1 MTDKT
6 ANEKQTEDVM
16 NQNGDNG
23 DSEAAQKV
31 KVEVVDE
38 KAENVTSLEISKLKT
53 RIAELEDQALRL
65 RAEHE
70 NSRKAI
76 YKESDKRSGIAVK
89 KVVTKFLTIMSAFNQ
104 GIQAAEKAPDISGVI
119 NGMKMV
125 ESMFTSALT
134 ELEVLE
140 INAEPGTPLDPSLH
154 MAISKQESSE
164 YATNTIVSVVAKGYT
179 YQGLLL
185 QPAMVIVS
193 A

>member
-6 ANEKQTEDVM
+6 ADDKQVEETI
-16 NQNGDNG
+16 NQNDDSGDA
-23 DSEAAQKV
+23 SSAQKV

-38 KAENVTSLEISKLKT
+38 NKDNAINLEISKLKA
-53 RIAELEDQALRL
+53 RIAELEDQALRV

-76 YKESDKRSGIAVK
+76 YKESDKRAGIAVK
-89 KVVTKFLTIMSAFNQ
+89 KVVTKFLTIMGAFNQ
-104 GIQAAEKAPDISGVI
+104 GIQSAQNAPDISGVI
-119 NGMKMV
+119 NGMKMI

-140 INAEPGTPLDPSLH
+140 VNAEPGTPLDPSVH

-164 YATNTIVSVVAKGYT
+164 FATNTIVSVVAKGYT

>member
-1 MTDKT
+1 MADETT
-6 ANEKQTEDVM
+6 NESQTEETM
-16 NQNGDNG
+16 HQNNE
-23 DSEAAQKV
+23 SESAQEV

-38 KAENVTSLEISKLKT
+38 KSENVTSMELAKLKA
-53 RIAELEDQALRL
+53 RVAELEDQALRQ

-76 YKESDKRSGIAVK
+76 YKESDKRVGIAVK

-104 GIQAAEKAPDISGVI
+104 GIQSAEQAPDIAGVI

-125 ESMFTSALT
+125 DSMFTAALT
-134 ELEVLE
+134 ELEVME

-164 YATNTIVSVVAKGYT
+164 HPTNTIVSVVAKGYT

>member
-1 MTDKT
+1 MADKT

>member
-1 MTDKT
+1 MADKT
-6 ANEKQTEDVM
+6 ANEKQTQDVM

>member
-1 MTDKT
+1 MSNKS
-6 ANEKQTEDVM
+6 V
-16 NQNGDNG
+16 NQNQFEENFDQND
-23 DSEAAQKV
+23 DSENSKSAEKV
-31 KVEVVDE
+31 KVEVVEDQ
-38 KAENVTSLEISKLKT
+38 AECTESKEIAKLKARVT
-53 RIAELEDQALRL
+53 ELEDQALRQ

-76 YKESDKRSGIAVK
+76 YKESDKRVGIAVK

-104 GIQAAEKAPDISGVI
+104 GIQAAEQAPDISGVI

-125 ESMFTSALT
+125 DSMFTSALA
-134 ELEVLE
+134 ELEVVE

-164 YATNTIVSVVAKGYT
+164 FATNTIVTVVAKGYT